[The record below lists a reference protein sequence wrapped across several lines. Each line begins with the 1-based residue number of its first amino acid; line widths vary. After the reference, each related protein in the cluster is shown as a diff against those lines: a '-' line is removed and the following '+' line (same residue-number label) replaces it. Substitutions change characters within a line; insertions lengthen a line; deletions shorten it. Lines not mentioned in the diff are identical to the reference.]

1 VKYLKIFAAVILILL
16 ILLISAKYYFNI
28 NPPFSF
34 TGKKHTSGLPL
45 DSLSLPPGFV
55 IEIYADS
62 IENARSMCL
71 SPSGTV
77 FVGNRSGKNV
87 YALKDTDGDQFV
99 DKKYILLKE
108 GNMPNGVAFK
118 DGHLYVA
125 EVNRILKFEN
135 IESKL
140 SSPGKPIVIYD
151 KYPTEKHHGWKYI
164 AFGPDNKLYVPVGAP
179 CNICES
185 ADPVFNSITRMNE
198 DGSGMEIVHSGIR
211 NTVGFTWHPVS
222 KQLWF
227 TDNGRDLMGD
237 EVPECELNMAPKD
250 SLHFGYPYCHQGDIP
265 DPEFGMK
272 RKCSDFVPPV
282 AKLGPHTAPLG
293 LKFYSHDNFP
303 QEYTNSIFV
312 ARHGSWNRSKKSG
325 YDIVQVVLNADGS
338 INSVKPF
345 ITGWLNTMTDDVWGR
360 PVDILVTGDGS
371 LLISDDYANVIYRV
385 YYKR

>member
-1 VKYLKIFAAVILILL
+1 
-16 ILLISAKYYFNI
+16 
-28 NPPFSF
+28 
-34 TGKKHTSGLPL
+34 
-45 DSLSLPPGFV
+45 
-55 IEIYADS
+55 
-62 IENARSMCL
+62 MCL
-71 SPSGTV
+71 SPSGILY
-77 FVGNRSGKNV
+77 VGNRSGKHV
-87 YALKDTDGDQFV
+87 YALQDTDGDQFI
-99 DKKYILLKE
+99 DQKYTILKE

-135 IESKL
+135 IEEKL
-140 SSPGKPIVIYD
+140 SSPGSPIVIYD

-185 ADPVFNSITRMNE
+185 EDPVFNSITRINE
-198 DGSGMEIVHSGIR
+198 DGSGMEIVQSGVR
-211 NTVGFTWHPVS
+211 NTVGFTWHPVT

-250 SLHFGYPYCHQGDIP
+250 SMHFGYPYCHQGDVP
-265 DPEFGMK
+265 DPEYGKK
-272 RKCSDFVPPV
+272 RKCSEFVPPV

-293 LKFYSHDNFP
+293 LKFYSGENFP
-303 QEYTNSIFV
+303 QEYRNSIFV

-325 YDIVQVVLNADGS
+325 YDIVQVVLNDDGS
-338 INSVKPF
+338 VQSVKPF
-345 ITGWLNTMTDDVWGR
+345 ITGWLNTVTDDVWGR
-360 PVDILVTGDGS
+360 PVDVICTGDGS

-385 YYKR
+385 YYKG